1 MSAAAITTMVVGMV
15 AIWGGLAI
23 SILLTLRRARG
34 GAPPRA
40 RRR

>member
-1 MSAAAITTMVVGMV
+1 MSTSATVTMLIGMV

-23 SILLTLRRARG
+23 SIGVAVRHSRA
-34 GAPPRA
+34 A